1 MNNNEESF
9 FSDDELLE
17 LFERYFEKMDF
28 DQDQIDECIMEFE
41 EMNIEDGQEFIVSMM
56 TALNMFVTMIPTG
69 ANLN

>member
-56 TALNMFVTMIPTG
+56 MALNMFVTMIPTG

>member
-28 DQDQIDECIMEFE
+28 NQDQIDERIMEFE
-41 EMNIEDGQEFIVSMM
+41 EMNIEDGQEFIMSMM
-56 TALNMFVTMIPTG
+56 VALNMFITMIPTG

>member
-1 MNNNEESF
+1 MDNNEESF

-28 DQDQIDECIMEFE
+28 NQDQIDECIMEFE
-41 EMNIEDGQEFIVSMM
+41 EMNIEDGQEFIMSMM
-56 TALNMFVTMIPTG
+56 VALNMFITMIPTG

>member
-28 DQDQIDECIMEFE
+28 NQDQIDECIMEFE

-56 TALNMFVTMIPTG
+56 VALNMFVTMIPTG
-69 ANLN
+69 SNLN

>member
-1 MNNNEESF
+1 MNNNEETF

-28 DQDQIDECIMEFE
+28 NQDQIDECIMEFE
-41 EMNIEDGQEFIVSMM
+41 EMNIEDGQEFIMSMM
-56 TALNMFVTMIPTG
+56 VALNMFITMIPTG

>member
-28 DQDQIDECIMEFE
+28 NQDQIDECIMEFE

>member
-1 MNNNEESF
+1 MNNNEETF

-28 DQDQIDECIMEFE
+28 NQDQIDECIMEFE

-56 TALNMFVTMIPTG
+56 VALNMFVTMIPTG

>member
-1 MNNNEESF
+1 MNNNEETF

-28 DQDQIDECIMEFE
+28 NQDQIDECIMEFE

-56 TALNMFVTMIPTG
+56 VALNMFVTMIPTG
-69 ANLN
+69 SNLN

>member
-28 DQDQIDECIMEFE
+28 NQDQIDECIMEFE
-41 EMNIEDGQEFIVSMM
+41 EMNIEDGQEFIMSMM
-56 TALNMFVTMIPTG
+56 VALNMFVTMIPTG

>member
-28 DQDQIDECIMEFE
+28 NQDQIDECIMEFE
-41 EMNIEDGQEFIVSMM
+41 EMNIEDGQEFIMSMM
-56 TALNMFVTMIPTG
+56 VALNMFITMIPTG

>member
-1 MNNNEESF
+1 MNNNEETF

-28 DQDQIDECIMEFE
+28 NQDQIDECIMEFE
-41 EMNIEDGQEFIVSMM
+41 EMNIEDGQEFIMSMM
-56 TALNMFVTMIPTG
+56 VALNMFVTMIPTG

>member
-28 DQDQIDECIMEFE
+28 NQDQIDECIMEFE

-56 TALNMFVTMIPTG
+56 VALNMFITMIPTG

>member
-1 MNNNEESF
+1 MNNNEETF

>member
-28 DQDQIDECIMEFE
+28 NQDQIDECIMEFE

-56 TALNMFVTMIPTG
+56 VALNMFVTMIPTG